1 MTYPPLETANVF
13 QQPET
18 LASRISLSGGFLKPQ
33 RVLLTMLYEYCWAFP
48 VIEKLVVDDLQRLG
62 LAQVRILSPAIFI

>member
-18 LASRISLSGGFLKPQ
+18 ASRISLSGGFLKPQ
-33 RVLLTMLYEYCWAFP
+33 RVLLTIK
-48 VIEKLVVDDLQRLG
+48 VK
-62 LAQVRILSPAIFI
+62 